1 MSPTPVRFYDPGVTD
16 DHFRLSALVR
26 CPRCERVAH
35 FEWRTGAATDGQG
48 RCRSQQRV
56 VCRSCGLSRISG
68 PGQCWTRP
76 PLWLETT
83 TRHGTI
89 WAYNLEHL
97 DLLRRFVAASLRERA
112 PWYEHGRKMT
122 YVARLPAWI
131 KSAKN
136 RDEVLRAID
145 RLRASVVSGD
155 PGLADRGPGGR
166 GPAGP
171 GPRRHRAPV

>member
-1 MSPTPVRFYDPGVTD
+1 MSPAPVRFHDPGVTD
-16 DHFRLSALVR
+16 GRFRLSALVC

-35 FEWRTGAATDGQG
+35 FERLPGAAADGQF
-48 RCRSQQRV
+48 RCRPRQRV
-56 VCRSCGLSRISG
+56 VCRSCGLSRVSG
-68 PGQCWTRP
+68 PGSGWIRP

-89 WAYNLEHL
+89 SAYNLEQL

-112 PWYEHGRKMT
+112 PWYGEARKTT

-145 RLRASVVSGD
+145 RLRAPVVSAD
-155 PGLADRGPGGR
+155 PGPAGRGPTGR
-166 GPAGP
+166 GPADR
-171 GPRRHRAPV
+171 GPRRHRAPA

>member
-1 MSPTPVRFYDPGVTD
+1 MSPTPVRFHDPGVTD
-16 DHFRLSALVR
+16 GHFRLSALVR

-35 FEWRTGAATDGQG
+35 FEWRTGAAADGQG
-48 RCRSQQRV
+48 RGRSQQRV

-68 PGQCWTRP
+68 PGGGWIRP

-136 RDEVLRAID
+136 RDEVLRAIAP
-145 RLRASVVSGD
+145 RRAT
-155 PGLADRGPGGR
+155 GGR
-166 GPAGP
+166 AGPAPP
-171 GPRRHRAPV
+171 GRAPPTGGGCRWGGGWRG